1 MILFVLTCVLNKYS
15 KAIDFYNSF
24 ICLLKLISNV
34 IIVTFIMLK
43 YAAGRIENKNFG
55 NKGVQILDIHHS

>member
-24 ICLLKLISNV
+24 ICLLKLISDV
-34 IIVTFIMLK
+34 FIAIFTMLELDARLK
-43 YAAGRIENKNFG
+43 IKLFE
-55 NKGVQILDIHHS
+55 KGVQIINLHHL